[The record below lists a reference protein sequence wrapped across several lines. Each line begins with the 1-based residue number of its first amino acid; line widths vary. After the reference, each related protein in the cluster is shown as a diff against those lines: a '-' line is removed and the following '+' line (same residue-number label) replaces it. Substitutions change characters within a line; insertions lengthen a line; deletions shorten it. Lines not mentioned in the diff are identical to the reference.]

1 MNLQTLT
8 LILIA
13 VTMSAGA
20 QILFKLGLA
29 SAPPADPQAGA
40 GHSLLTALLTPG
52 VLVGLGLYGV
62 GTLVWLTALNRVE
75 VSQAYP
81 FVGLGFVLTAIF
93 GHLLF
98 GDQITVQRA
107 AGIFLVIAGIVLI
120 ART

>member
-1 MNLQTLT
+1 MNLQTLA
-8 LILIA
+8 LILVA

-29 SAPPADPQAGA
+29 SASSNPQLETGPTLMA
-40 GHSLLTALLTPG
+40 ALLTPG

-93 GHLLF
+93 GHLVF
-98 GDQITVQRA
+98 GDQISMQRA
-107 AGIFLVIAGIVLI
+107 AGIFLVIAGIVMI